1 MSFYKLMKPENLFV
15 RRNVAPTAIT
25 SLEVWQ
31 NNRLTN
37 LPNFDKIKPQLANTE
52 VLYVVF

>member
-1 MSFYKLMKPENLFV
+1 MSFYKLMKTENLFV